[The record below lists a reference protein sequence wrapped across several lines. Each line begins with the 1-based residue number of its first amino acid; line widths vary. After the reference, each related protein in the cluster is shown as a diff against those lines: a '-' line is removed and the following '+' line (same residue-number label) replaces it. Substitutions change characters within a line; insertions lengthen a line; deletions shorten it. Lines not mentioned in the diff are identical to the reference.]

1 MLLNSGKWSQDVP
14 GLFRN
19 TPSRKAPDLDLMSPF
34 IFSRAHQDLKPASK
48 TKKPGSAVEVGGC
61 EEFTFQPNLLK
72 LDQLKPYG
80 LGAMIVLEPIDHGIL
95 LLVHLLCGVTS
106 LT

>member
-1 MLLNSGKWSQDVP
+1 MIY
-14 GLFRN
+14 
-19 TPSRKAPDLDLMSPF
+19 RKLQLSIA

-61 EEFTFQPNLLK
+61 EELAFQPNLLK

-80 LGAMIVLEPIDHGIL
+80 LRAMIVLEPIDHGIL